1 LAKASSTAV
10 DRDSQELKKK
20 GCFACGSCLMRRKK
34 ARAEFVAIEDIETS
48 DEVLTVDEEGASFW
62 TL

>member
-1 LAKASSTAV
+1 
-10 DRDSQELKKK
+10 
-20 GCFACGSCLMRRKK
+20 MRRKK
-34 ARAEFVAIEDIETS
+34 ARAEFVAIEDIETG